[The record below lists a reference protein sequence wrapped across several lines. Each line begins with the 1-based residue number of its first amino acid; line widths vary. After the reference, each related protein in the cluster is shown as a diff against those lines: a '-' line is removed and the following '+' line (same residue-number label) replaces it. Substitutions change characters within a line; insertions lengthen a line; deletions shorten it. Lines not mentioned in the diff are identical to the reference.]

1 MVDENKS
8 KMSALDLTQA
18 KRARALQRRMRR
30 PATRDY
36 IHYISMNMIPNRPVT
51 VIIQDIKNTEF
62 SSWGPDLLACVK
74 GKSMQKISPKVRV

>member
-30 PATRDY
+30 STTCDY

-62 SSWGPDLLACVK
+62 SWGRDLLACVK